1 VTNAAIPATIM
12 DLLGA
17 GPQSPFPPS
26 SLGAL
31 WQTGGVPNWP
41 EPLSELAHNAIS
53 DKEDQAARTLVPTS
67 STGSMKSLVTT
78 RWQLITHET
87 MGDQLYDWALDPAES
102 NNSAHTPQG
111 QPRVG
116 DLKSRMAEAM
126 KSMKLTIGK

>member
-26 SLGAL
+26 SLSTL
-31 WQTGGVPNWP
+31 WQTGGAPNWP

-53 DKEDQAARTLVPTS
+53 DKEDQAARALVPTS

-78 RWQLITHET
+78 QWQLITHET
-87 MGDQLYDWALDPAES
+87 MGDQLYDWVLDPAES
-102 NNSAHTPQG
+102 SNLAPTPEG
-111 QPRVG
+111 QAKVAG
-116 DLKSRMAEAM
+116 LKSRMTDVM
-126 KSMKLTIGK
+126 KQKK